1 MLKRVEVRNFMSL
14 KDASIELSPLTVFI
28 GPNASGKSAT
38 FKALVVLSR
47 LLSSPVRSEHGSF
60 TLDEGVTLDDLVWSG
75 NSGLPIGFKV
85 WLDDNNGTDPDYSL
99 ELSKGA
105 AGWGVSRETYK
116 IGDDLIERDEATPFE
131 FGTERRGTVR
141 ANTTSTLKYLAWR
154 YRYDSVAQPTIAPI
168 LALADRVGEVWRYRP
183 SADDIARFVRPRAEG
198 RDVTVGANG
207 SGLAYVLQKLQ
218 GEDRSTFTKIEQDLS
233 KLFPHIRTIGF
244 KSDYQGVRLTYMTD
258 RSEDPIP
265 APQEADG
272 VLLSTF
278 LLWRLHTAPSGLCV
292 CLEEPENGIHIRL
305 LKNRVDLLRSFS
317 RPADAHRPPLQI
329 LVATQSKELA
339 NFLMDDD
346 YPSIRLVNF
355 DKDKGT
361 SAVSGTWHEAS
372 RMVDRL

>member
-1 MLKRVEVRNFMSL
+1 MSL
-14 KDASIELSPLTVFI
+14 KDASIDLSPLTVFI

-38 FKALVVLSR
+38 FKALVVLSK
-47 LLSSPVRSEHGSF
+47 LLSARPVRGEHGQF
-60 TLDEGVTLDDLVWSG
+60 TLDEGVTLDDLVWGG

-85 WLDDNNGTDPDYSL
+85 WLSGNDGAEPDYSL
-99 ELSKGA
+99 ELSKSA

-116 IGDDLIERDEATPFE
+116 IGDGLIERNETIPFE
-131 FGTERRGTVR
+131 FDTEYRGTVR
-141 ANTTSTLKYLAWR
+141 ANTTSTLKYQAWR
-154 YRYDSVAQPTIAPI
+154 YRNDSVAQPTVAPI
-168 LALADRVGEVWRYRP
+168 LALADRLGEAWRYRP

-218 GEDRSTFTKIEQDLS
+218 GEDRSTFTRIEQDLS

-278 LLWRLHTAPSGLCV
+278 LLWRLHTAHSGHCV
-292 CLEEPENGIHIRL
+292 CLEEPENGIHFRL
-305 LKNRVDLLRSFS
+305 LKDRLNLLRSFS
-317 RPADAHRPPLQI
+317 RPADAHRPPLQV
-329 LVATQSKELA
+329 LVATQSKELVS
-339 NFLMDDD
+339 FLLDDD
-346 YPSIRLVNF
+346 YPSIRLVDF

-361 SAVSGTWHEAS
+361 SVSIPGTWHEAS
-372 RMVDRL
+372 QMANRL